1 MSQFYQGVTAGAL
14 PPAVPTSFVTDDG
27 TAIPALNILNVN
39 GIDSTEDNSN
49 GILTRATPASGNVLQ
64 IILTNR
70 LAGTGTSTN
79 ASVLNLST
87 LTLGSSAGVYRF
99 QFYISGRDTVSGD
112 GIGYTVFASAKTNG
126 VTATIISTP
135 FVDNDEDASLVAASA
150 DFVASGNT
158 VILQVTGVAGRTIN
172 YSSVGTYVVV

>member
-1 MSQFYQGVTAGAL
+1 MSEYHINSQSVT
-14 PPAVPTSFVTDDG
+14 PPPTVPTSFVTDDG

-39 GIDSTEDNSN
+39 GIDSTENNSN
-49 GILTRATPASGNVLQ
+49 GIITRATPASGNVLQ
-64 IILTNR
+64 VVLTNR

-99 QFYISGRDTVSGD
+99 QFDISGRDTVSGD

-126 VTATIISTP
+126 VTGTIISTP
-135 FVDNDEDASLVAASA
+135 FIDNDEDASLVAASA

-172 YSSVGTYVVV
+172 YSSVGSYVVV